1 MKKSERFQVII
12 DLQER
17 QEKQA
22 LRELGVCQQQQQALE
37 GQLRNLCDYRR
48 EYAEKYDAAESRG
61 LSIGQLLEFR
71 AFIDKLDKAIE
82 AQQQTVEAKK
92 RELLR
97 YRKNWEQKHC
107 KTQSLQKIGEQAQRE
122 ELKLADKLE
131 QVENDER
138 ACRTG
143 RKNGMGSA

>member
-12 DLQER
+12 DIQAQ

-22 LRELGVCQQQQQALE
+22 LQVLGACQQQQQAME
-37 GQLRNLCDYRR
+37 SQLRNLRSYRR

-71 AFIDKLDKAIE
+71 AFIAKLDKAIE
-82 AQQQTVEAKK
+82 TQQQTIEAKN
-92 RELLR
+92 RELAR
-97 YRKNWEQKHC
+97 FRKIWEQKHR
-107 KTQSLQKIGEQAQRE
+107 KTQSLQKIGERAVRE
-122 ELKLADKLE
+122 ETKLADKLE
-131 QVENDER
+131 QAAQDER
-138 ACRTG
+138 AARSG